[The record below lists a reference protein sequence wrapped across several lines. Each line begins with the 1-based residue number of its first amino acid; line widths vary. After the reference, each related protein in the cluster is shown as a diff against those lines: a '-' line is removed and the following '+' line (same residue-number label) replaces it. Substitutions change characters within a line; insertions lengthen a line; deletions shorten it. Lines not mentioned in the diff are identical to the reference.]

1 MTEEMLTTSMRLA
14 SGLGKHEGNI
24 KFILNEQDNLS
35 KEEII
40 RYLQETYDEVISTF
54 PQGQVWLPKALI
66 VYLGV
71 IKN

>member
-54 PQGQVWLPKALI
+54 PQG
-66 VYLGV
+66 
-71 IKN
+71 